1 MLGFAD
7 SSARTEAAVLR
18 VAPFVG
24 LLYTALV
31 VWFLEG
37 ASQSQ
42 LATPPL
48 RPWYKHKRGLCFA
61 DILRA
66 AQRAMVGVDILDPSK
81 DIKHLHKPARRSALR
96 GDPEREMAA

>member
-1 MLGFAD
+1 
-7 SSARTEAAVLR
+7 VLR

-37 ASQSQ
+37 ASQSH

-66 AQRAMVGVDILDPSK
+66 AQRAMIGFNILDPSK
-81 DIKHLHKPARRSALR
+81 DIKHLQILARRSAR
-96 GDPEREMAA
+96 RREPEREMAA